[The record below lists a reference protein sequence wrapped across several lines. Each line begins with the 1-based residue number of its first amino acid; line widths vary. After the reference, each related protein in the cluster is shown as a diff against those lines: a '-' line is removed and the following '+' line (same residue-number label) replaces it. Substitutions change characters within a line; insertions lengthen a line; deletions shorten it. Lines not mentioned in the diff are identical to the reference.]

1 MANFLIRT
9 KKTSGKTT
17 LYVRVQKRT
26 PKIDWV
32 ISTGIVVNVNDWQKY
47 YESGNAKLWDSYT
60 QESNTG
66 AGLKKKMDL
75 VSETINLLLEDGSI
89 RGNDDKPIL
98 VEALSKLAN
107 HDAIIKRKEI
117 KQRER
122 EEQDRKQHEIVPC
135 CENYIKGIKDG
146 VITDKRCRDGKYT
159 EGTIAGWGTFLGHLR
174 DYTNNTHDEH
184 ITFEDITP
192 EWVQCFRLFL
202 EKKGL
207 MPTTINKLWGTAQ
220 HLCRY
225 AASQGWNRNAI
236 SLTVWATKTV
246 KKGQKQTEI
255 YLTEEELDALYN
267 MKLEGQKAKVRDLF
281 FLGVFSAQRVS
292 DYSEFKPYNIT
303 TTDKGTPIFKLT
315 QKKTG
320 SNVEVPILD
329 ARCYEILERYNYHT
343 PVVPL
348 QNVNLILKDILKE
361 LAKTV
366 PSLMQEYTTAMT
378 RRERDAERTYLRL
391 CEKAMNNEPMTNNEL
406 VEYKRRKQY
415 AIEHDGTPVFK
426 RDGRGNLIKYKWELV
441 TSHSARRSAIT
452 NLHKLGL
459 RERDLIVFSGH
470 TNLKNLE
477 KYIKTGL
484 SEEADRIAEK
494 MNTTAKEIQIRKEA

>member
-9 KKTSGKTT
+9 TKKSGRAT
-17 LYVRVQKRT
+17 LYVRVQKKT
-26 PKIDWV
+26 PRINWV
-32 ISTGIVVNVNDWQKY
+32 LKTGIEVNIADWRKF
-47 YESGNAKLWDSYT
+47 YESGNAQAWDKYT
-60 QESNTG
+60 QEGSKG
-66 AGLKKKMDL
+66 AEIKKKMDL
-75 VSETINLLLEDGSI
+75 ISETINLLFDDGTISSS
-89 RGNDDKPIL
+89 DDKQAL
-98 VEALSKLAN
+98 VEALSKLSN
-107 HDAIIKRKEI
+107 HEAIIKRKEM

-122 EEQDRKQHEIVPC
+122 EEKERKLQEIVFC
-135 CENYIKGIKDG
+135 CENYINGIKEG

-159 EGTIAGWGTFLGHLR
+159 EGTIAGWITFFNHLKDYAKEGT
-174 DYTNNTHDEH
+174 
-184 ITFEDITP
+184 TFEDITP
-192 EWVQCFRLFL
+192 EWVQRFRLHL

-225 AASQGWNRNAI
+225 SASKGWNRNAVSMEAWI
-236 SLTVWATKTV
+236 TPTV
-246 KKGQKQTEI
+246 KKGQKQAEI

-267 MKLEGQKAKVRDLF
+267 MPLEGVKAKIRDLF
-281 FLGVFSAQRVS
+281 FLGVFSSQRVS
-292 DYSEFKPYNIT
+292 DYSDFRPYNIT
-303 TTDKGTPIFKLT
+303 KTDKGTPIFKIT

-320 SNVEVPILD
+320 SSVEVPILD
-329 ARCYEILERYNYHT
+329 ARCYEILERYNYKS
-343 PVVPL
+343 PEVPL
-348 QNVNLILKDILKE
+348 QYMNLLLKEICKE

-391 CEKAMNNEPMTNNEL
+391 CEKVMNNETLTPNERT
-406 VEYKRRKQY
+406 EYNRRKQY
-415 AIEHDGTPVFK
+415 ALEHGGDPVFK
-426 RDGRGNLIKYKWELV
+426 RDGKGNILKYKWELI
-441 TSHSARRSAIT
+441 TSHTARRSAIT

-470 TNLKNLE
+470 TSLKNLE

-494 MNTTAKEIQIRKEA
+494 FNGESKVIEMDIKKA